1 MKFDVTKL
9 SSELARIQ
17 TEFAKVLEKIR
28 VEASAGGGMV
38 KVIADGQGNVISIT
52 IEPELLKEKELD
64 IEMLQDLIVAAVNE
78 AKNLAKDESQKE
90 MKKIVGFPIPGM
102 FPDNLF

>member
-17 TEFAKVLEKIR
+17 TEFAKALEKIR

-78 AKNLAKDESQKE
+78 AKNLAKEESQKE

>member
-17 TEFAKVLEKIR
+17 TEFAKALKKIR

-78 AKNLAKDESQKE
+78 AKNLAKEESQKE